1 MRPRGFTLG
10 PTSSKRTLIGAV
22 TFCALTVADPAFAVA
37 AFLARLTHI
46 QRFAISRVL
55 KKSARRNGFPFALA
69 AAFSVEPFDADGVR
83 A

>member
-1 MRPRGFTLG
+1 MFQPKGRFSNAVPVHPVPAKEDGF
-10 PTSSKRTLIGAV
+10 P
-22 TFCALTVADPAFAVA
+22 P
-37 AFLARLTHI
+37 LA
-46 QRFAISRVL
+46 SNRVL